1 MDTVSST
8 LLLGQT
14 TTCSFE
20 QHAKSMIH
28 ASEANISRIDSQIRD
43 LMRLR
48 HRERGLIASLK
59 LAIAPIRKLP
69 AEILVEIFCYVH
81 ASSWW
86 YLTGPRSNV
95 ELKRVL
101 AISQVCAHWRQV
113 VCTTP
118 QLWAVALPIKL
129 GKPPSD
135 PYLSMAKTLLERSS
149 PFPIPVTLDLESRS
163 PARLIDLLFSTA
175 PRWQSLNLRDNFSA
189 RFREMPPNTLANL
202 TDVAVDIRG
211 PLPKYPVAVKAFLSA
226 PRLRRVDLD
235 VEDTTNFPM
244 PWAQLTHLTLSESS
258 PQISLDILLQCTSI
272 CKAKFKD
279 MQPWAIEPGA
289 GPPVTLPQ
297 LKHLEAQFEGDS
309 LGAPHIMPFFAR
321 LGLPAL
327 KDLNVSAG
335 WENVWSSTVF
345 TQFQT
350 RSPNLERLWINNSYL
365 EPEELIAILL
375 AAPNLIELGLELCPS
390 CIDDSVL
397 QLLRYTD
404 QAVPVVPQ
412 LQTMLAWGIDDDF
425 SEGPMRKMVQS
436 RWWSDE
442 QLGALP
448 APPAVARWKR
458 LSFGREECVEHSPFS
473 LQFQAK
479 MELFRSQGLNID
491 IH

>member
-48 HRERGLIASLK
+48 DRERGLIASLK
-59 LAIAPIRKLP
+59 LAIAPVRKLP
-69 AEILVEIFCYVH
+69 AEILVEIFCYVN
-81 ASSWW
+81 APSWW
-86 YLTGPRSNV
+86 YLAALRSNA
-95 ELKRVL
+95 ELKSVL

-129 GKPPSD
+129 GKPLSD
-135 PYLSMAKTLLERSS
+135 SYLSVAKSLSERSS

-175 PRWQSLNLRDNFSA
+175 PRWRSLNLRDNFST

-202 TDVAVDIRG
+202 TEVAVNIRG
-211 PLPKYPVAVKAFLSA
+211 SPPKYPLAVKAFLSA
-226 PRLRRVDLD
+226 PRLRRVELG
-235 VEDTTNFPM
+235 VQNTTDFPM

-279 MQPWAIEPGA
+279 MQPWALEPGT

-297 LKHLEAQFEGDS
+297 LKDLEVQFEGDS
-309 LGAPHIMPFFAR
+309 LEGQHILPFFAR

-327 KDLNVSAG
+327 EDLKIRDLPT
-335 WENVWSSTVF
+335 SS
-345 TQFQT
+345 
-350 RSPNLERLWINNSYL
+350 
-365 EPEELIAILL
+365 
-375 AAPNLIELGLELCPS
+375 
-390 CIDDSVL
+390 
-397 QLLRYTD
+397 
-404 QAVPVVPQ
+404 
-412 LQTMLAWGIDDDF
+412 DF
-425 SEGPMRKMVQS
+425 G
-436 RWWSDE
+436 
-442 QLGALP
+442 
-448 APPAVARWKR
+448 
-458 LSFGREECVEHSPFS
+458 
-473 LQFQAK
+473 
-479 MELFRSQGLNID
+479 
-491 IH
+491 